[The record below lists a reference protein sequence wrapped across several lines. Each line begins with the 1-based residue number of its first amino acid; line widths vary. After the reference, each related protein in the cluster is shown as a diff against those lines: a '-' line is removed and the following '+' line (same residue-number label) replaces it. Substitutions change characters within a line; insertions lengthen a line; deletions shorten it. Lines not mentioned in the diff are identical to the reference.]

1 MYVFLCSIIQLKIN
15 TNSNKL
21 SAQMKL
27 DISFILDLFEIEMDI
42 FADLFEFAGNE
53 DMRINHSIRHVSD
66 LEFESNMRR
75 VCNVDTW

>member
-1 MYVFLCSIIQLKIN
+1 MYVFLCSVIQLKIN
-15 TNSNKL
+15 TNFNKL

-75 VCNVDTW
+75 VCNVDT

>member
-75 VCNVDTW
+75 VCNVYT

>member
-1 MYVFLCSIIQLKIN
+1 MYVFLCSIIQLEIN

-21 SAQMKL
+21 SVKMQL

-42 FADLFEFAGNE
+42 FADLFEIAGNE
-53 DMRINHSIRHVSD
+53 EMRINHSIRHVSD

-75 VCNVDTW
+75 VCNVDT

>member
-1 MYVFLCSIIQLKIN
+1 MYVYLCSIIQLKIN

-21 SAQMKL
+21 SVQMKL

-75 VCNVDTW
+75 VCNVDT

>member
-1 MYVFLCSIIQLKIN
+1 MYVFLCSVIQLKIN

-75 VCNVDTW
+75 VCNVDT